1 MSNPIDFERIEAS
14 FKAISQVPQAW
25 QRLLLLDQ
33 SAAYNGFVKSSYRK
47 AFELWRLEKSMTV
60 RKGGDA

>member
-14 FKAISQVPQAW
+14 FKTISQVPQAW

-47 AFELWRLEKSMTV
+47 AFELWRLERSTV
-60 RKGGDA
+60 GKGGDA